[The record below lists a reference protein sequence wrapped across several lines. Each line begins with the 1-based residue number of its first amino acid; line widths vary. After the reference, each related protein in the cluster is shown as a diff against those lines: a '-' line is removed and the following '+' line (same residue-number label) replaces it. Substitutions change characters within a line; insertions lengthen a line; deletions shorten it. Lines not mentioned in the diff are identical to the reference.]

1 MVCIPATVEL
11 FLVWKETW
19 ESGEDEGGTCIFTP
33 DKNIVKS
40 VFSLKESLIQ
50 KIITFRCPKYANNT
64 VEHMN

>member
-33 DKNIVKS
+33 DKNRGKS
-40 VFSLKESLIQ
+40 VFCLKESLFQ
-50 KIITFRCPKYANNT
+50 K
-64 VEHMN
+64 